1 MSMNIGGIG
10 SGGSYFASMTHDTGQ
25 TRRQRPDPSEM
36 VDNLFSKLDSSGKG
50 YLEKSDLV
58 SAYENVGATSSTAS
72 VDDVFSTLDA
82 DTDGKVTKE
91 EMATGIQKLAEQL
104 DSAFNAMR
112 MRGMPPPP
120 PPSGGGKDSGLTQ
133 DEISSIASTTEDS
146 KLAELMNN
154 LAANFDK
161 ADSDGDGKV
170 SVQEA
175 MAFQAKQAT
184 TSSTSST
191 ASTSGTDSTT
201 AVADSTSDT
210 DQSSTVDILR
220 RILDLMRAYA
230 PNTDDKSAS
239 LVSTLSETA

>member
-10 SGGSYFASMTHDTGQ
+10 AGSTSYASMTQDVGHA
-25 TRRQRPDPSEM
+25 RRHRPNPTEM
-36 VDNLFSKLDSSGKG
+36 VDNLFSQLDSTGKG

-58 SAYENVGATSSTAS
+58 SAYESVGAATSSVS

-91 EMATGIQKLAEQL
+91 EMSTGIQKLAEQL
-104 DSAFNAMR
+104 DNAFNTMR

-120 PPSGGGKDSGLTQ
+120 PPPPSSGQDSGLTQ

-154 LAANFDK
+154 LAANFDE
-161 ADSDGDGKV
+161 ADTDGDGKV

-191 ASTSGTDSTT
+191 SGTDSTT
-201 AVADSTSDT
+201 AVADSTTGT

-230 PNTDDKSAS
+230 PNADDKSAS

>member
-10 SGGSYFASMTHDTGQ
+10 AGSTSYASMTQDVGHA
-25 TRRQRPDPSEM
+25 RRHRPNPTEM
-36 VDNLFSKLDSSGKG
+36 VDNLFSQLDSTGKG

-58 SAYENVGATSSTAS
+58 SAYESVGAATSSVS

-104 DSAFNAMR
+104 DNAFNAMR

-120 PPSGGGKDSGLTQ
+120 SSGQDSGLTQ
-133 DEISSIASTTEDS
+133 DEVSSIASTTEDS

-154 LAANFDK
+154 LAANFDE
-161 ADSDGDGKV
+161 ADTDGDGKV

-184 TSSTSST
+184 ASSTSST
-191 ASTSGTDSTT
+191 ASTSGTDSAT
-201 AVADSTSDT
+201 AVADSTAGT

-230 PNTDDKSAS
+230 SNADDKSAS